1 MDNMLISEEGKKK
14 ILSYKDKDNSYD
26 IYDGAY
32 DDPDQKNRS
41 HVTDVGCTAC
51 SCIVT
56 KDRIVCGNL
65 GDSRAVLAKMVDG
78 KLTAIN
84 LSEDHKPD
92 NAIEKQ
98 RIEDAGGSV
107 EFNRVDGSL
116 ALSRAIGDY

>member
-1 MDNMLISEEGKKK
+1 M
-14 ILSYKDKDNSYD
+14 YD
-26 IYDGAY
+26 HCG
-32 DDPDQKNRS
+32 
-41 HVTDVGCTAC
+41 TTAC

-56 KDRIVCGNL
+56 DQKIICGNL

-84 LSEDHKPD
+84 LSEDHKPE
-92 NAIEKQ
+92 NEEEKR

-107 EFNRVDGSL
+107 DFARVDGTL

>member
-1 MDNMLISEEGKKK
+1 MLLTEEGKKS
-14 ILSYKDKDNSYD
+14 ILSYKDKSESPYD
-26 IYDGAY
+26 IYEGSY
-32 DDPDQKNRS
+32 DDPDAKNRA

-51 SCIVT
+51 SCILT

-84 LSEDHKPD
+84 LSEDHKPEND
-92 NAIEKQ
+92 EEKK

-107 EFNRVDGSL
+107 DFARVDGTL